1 MLRATVIGINVTGR
15 ICNQLTFNVS
25 NNPLS
30 VQSVRWRKPLYLGTA
45 KSKMFIVP
53 PRRREDPEDRAEL
66 FRLNKNYK

>member
-1 MLRATVIGINVTGR
+1 MLRTTLTGINVTGR
-15 ICNQLTFNVS
+15 ICNQLSFNVS

-30 VQSVRWRKPLYLGTA
+30 VQSVRWRKPIHLGTA

-66 FRLNKNYK
+66 ARLNRNYK